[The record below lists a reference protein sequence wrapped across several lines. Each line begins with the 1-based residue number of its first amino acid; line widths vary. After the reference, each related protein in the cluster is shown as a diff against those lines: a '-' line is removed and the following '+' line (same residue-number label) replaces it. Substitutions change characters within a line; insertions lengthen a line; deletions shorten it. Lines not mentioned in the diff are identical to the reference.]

1 MNELEELIA
10 SNPDPRE
17 LKRAIA
23 VQMRLQ
29 GYRYQDIQDL
39 LQVSSGFIRD
49 WFVAF
54 EQQGV
59 DGLRLGYQGAK
70 PYLDATKRQAVVD
83 WLRQK
88 NYWHLPELQQ
98 HLEETY
104 SIVFQSK
111 QSYYELVHEA
121 GISWKKSQASNPRK
135 DTALVE
141 KTTGN
146 YGATGAVASG
156 DRVWRV
162 GGVHAR

>member
-1 MNELEELIA
+1 MNELEKFIA
-10 SNPDPRE
+10 SNPDRRE
-17 LKRAIA
+17 LKRALA

-49 WFVAF
+49 WFVGF

-70 PYLDATKRQAVVD
+70 PYLDATKRQAVVN

-98 HLEETY
+98 YVEETY
-104 SIVFQSK
+104 GVIFQSK
-111 QSYYELVHEA
+111 QSYYELFHAA
-121 GISWKKSQASNPRK
+121 GVSWKKSQASNPRK
-135 DTALVE
+135 DPVLVE
-141 KTTGN
+141 KKTRN
-146 YGATGAVASG
+146 YGATGAVAT
-156 DRVWRV
+156 
-162 GGVHAR
+162 